1 MRHVKP
7 DLVLLDLSLP
17 GTNGVELME
26 SMKAERPDLA
36 ILVISMHDE
45 PIFRVRA
52 LKAGALGYVTK
63 AEAANHV
70 VEAIFK
76 SASG

>member
-1 MRHVKP
+1 
-7 DLVLLDLSLP
+7 
-17 GTNGVELME
+17 
-26 SMKAERPDLA
+26 
-36 ILVISMHDE
+36 MHDE